1 MYPDY
6 YTIIKKPIALDKI
19 KSQLD
24 LGEYQSLVAVKNDL
38 DQCFRNA
45 KRYNL
50 KESQIFNDAKFL
62 HVCSLCFYILSKN
75 LIFPAQKLT
84 SREYVNMTGD
94 TKDEAEG
101 HNEDH
106 LQEDGHEIGLKDG
119 LEEEPKKKKS
129 MARLLTV
136 RLDKLVAKKDDEYVF
151 GFLGLFFST
160 NMSSAVET
168 LYRTILWS
176 YPTRRSG
183 PSITRRY
190 PAR

>member
-24 LGEYQSLVAVKNDL
+24 TGEYHSLVAVKNDL

-62 HVCSLCFYILSKN
+62 HVCPLVLHSSVILLPS
-75 LIFPAQKLT
+75 QKLT
-84 SREYVNMTGD
+84 SREYGNMTGD

-101 HNEDH
+101 HNEDP
-106 LQEDGHEIGLKDG
+106 LQEDGHDSGLKDG
-119 LEEEPKKKKS
+119 IEEEPKKKKI
-129 MARLLTV
+129 MTRLLTV
-136 RLDKLVAKKDDEYVF
+136 RLDKLVAKKDDACVVA
-151 GFLGLFFST
+151 FLAFFSFPL
-160 NMSSAVET
+160 NMSSVVET
-168 LYRTILWS
+168 LYRTTLWNC
-176 YPTRRSG
+176 PTRRSG
-183 PSITRRY
+183 PSTTRRY
-190 PAR
+190 PAL

>member
-24 LGEYQSLVAVKNDL
+24 TGEYQSLFAVKNDL

-62 HVCSLCFYILSKN
+62 HVGRLLLHSSIL
-75 LIFPAQKLT
+75 LFPAQKLT

-94 TKDEAEG
+94 TKDDAEG

-106 LQEDGHEIGLKDG
+106 LQEDGHETGLKDG
-119 LEEEPKKKKS
+119 VEEEPKKKKT

-136 RLDKLVAKKDDEYVF
+136 RMDKLVAKKDDACVF
-151 GFLGLFFST
+151 GFLGLLFSL
-160 NMSSAVET
+160 NMSVVET
-168 LYRTILWS
+168 LYRTTLWN

-190 PAR
+190 PAQ

>member
-1 MYPDY
+1 
-6 YTIIKKPIALDKI
+6 
-19 KSQLD
+19 
-24 LGEYQSLVAVKNDL
+24 
-38 DQCFRNA
+38 
-45 KRYNL
+45 
-50 KESQIFNDAKFL
+50 
-62 HVCSLCFYILSKN
+62 
-75 LIFPAQKLT
+75 
-84 SREYVNMTGD
+84 MTGD

-136 RLDKLVAKKDDEYVF
+136 RLDKLVAKKDDEYVS
-151 GFLGLFFST
+151 GFLGLSFLSL
-160 NMSSAVET
+160 NMLSAVEI

-190 PAR
+190 PAQ